1 MGQRD
6 RGPLGPDQKMTQT
19 KPIDFLYE
27 RFATAPDALA
37 FIDRGRTFTYQDLT
51 GETRNF
57 RDTLGREGVRAG
69 EIVVVLGDY
78 SPELVCLLLA
88 LVQNGNVLVP
98 VTRESVLDTGTI
110 LALSEAQW
118 IVDFEEGG
126 ASFQRTTVQP
136 ASAMLLALQA
146 SGDPGLILFSS
157 GSTGTPKAI
166 LHNMRLVAEK
176 FRRQGPAMVAIA
188 FLMLDHFGGINTVL
202 AILSGLGTVVTVPD
216 RSVLRICQA
225 IEAHRVEVLPTT
237 PSFLNALVRSDA
249 VGRFDLSSLKRI
261 TYGTEVMPQQTLDR
275 VSRTFPGVL
284 LQQTYGLSELGV
296 LRSKSRDDGSLWV
309 QVGGDGFETK
319 VVDGILWI
327 RSDYAMVG
335 YLNAPSP
342 FDAAGWFD
350 TQDVVEVD
358 GDWLRIL
365 GRDSDLINVA
375 GQKVYPAE
383 VEQAILELDD
393 VEDVAVYGEA
403 NPLLGQIVVAKVV
416 ASTEESA
423 AELKLRI
430 RKACATKLAAFKL
443 PTKVILAD
451 REDLYSVRLKKKRQ
465 A

>member
-1 MGQRD
+1 MAQARIS
-6 RGPLGPDQKMTQT
+6 RGLQV
-19 KPIDFLYE
+19 E
-27 RFATAPDALA
+27 EHR
-37 FIDRGRTFTYQDLT
+37 
-51 GETRNF
+51 
-57 RDTLGREGVRAG
+57 
-69 EIVVVLGDY
+69 VL
-78 SPELVCLLLA
+78 
-88 LVQNGNVLVP
+88 
-98 VTRESVLDTGTI
+98 R
-110 LALSEAQW
+110 
-118 IVDFEEGG
+118 
-126 ASFQRTTVQP
+126 
-136 ASAMLLALQA
+136 
-146 SGDPGLILFSS
+146 LILFSS

-176 FRRQGPAMVAIA
+176 FRRQGPPMVAIA

-202 AILSGLGTVVTVPD
+202 AIMSGLGTVVTVPD

-249 VGRFDLSSLKRI
+249 LDRFDLSSLKRI

-275 VSRTFPGVL
+275 VSRAFPGVV

-309 QVGGDGFETK
+309 QVGGDGFKTK

-327 RSDYAMVG
+327 KSDYAMVG

-342 FDAAGWFD
+342 FDTEGWFD
-350 TQDVVEVD
+350 TQDVVDVD

-365 GRDSDLINVA
+365 GRDTDLINVA

-383 VEQAILELDD
+383 VEQAILELDNVD
-393 VEDVAVYGEA
+393 DVAVYGEA

-416 ASTEESA
+416 TSAEESA
-423 AELKLRI
+423 AALKIRI
-430 RKACATKLAAFKL
+430 RQALAPRLAAFKL
-443 PTKVILAD
+443 PTKVILSGGD
-451 REDLYSVRLKKKRQ
+451 ELYSVRMKKKRQ

>member
-1 MGQRD
+1 M
-6 RGPLGPDQKMTQT
+6 
-19 KPIDFLYE
+19 DFLFE
-27 RFATAPDALA
+27 RFATAPDSLA
-37 FIDRGRTFTYQDLT
+37 FIDGGRSFSYRELIAET
-51 GETRNF
+51 GAFGERL
-57 RDTLGREGVRAG
+57 DREGVQPG
-69 EIVVVLGDY
+69 QVVVVLGDY
-78 SPELVCLLLA
+78 SPELVCLLFA
-88 LVQNGNVLVP
+88 LVQHGNVLVP
-98 VTRESVLDTGTI
+98 VTRESVLDPDTI
-110 LALSEAQW
+110 LDLAEAEW
-118 IVDFEEGG
+118 IVEFAGT
-126 ASFQRTTVQP
+126 AVSFQRTAVRP
-136 ASAMLLALQA
+136 RNEMLLALQA

-166 LHNMRLVAEK
+166 LHDMRLVTEK

-202 AILSGLGTVVTVPD
+202 AILSGLGTIVTIPD

-249 VGRFDLSSLKRI
+249 LDRFDLSSLKRI

-275 VSRTFPGVL
+275 VTRAFPDVT

-309 QVGGDGFETK
+309 QVGGDGFKTK

-327 RSDYAMVG
+327 KSDYAMVG

-342 FDAAGWFD
+342 FDADGWFD

-383 VEQAILELDD
+383 VEQAILELDN
-393 VEDVAVYGEA
+393 VEDVAVHGEA
-403 NPLLGQIVVAKVV
+403 NPLMGQIVVAKVV
-416 ASTEESA
+416 TAEPESA
-423 AELKLRI
+423 AALKLRI
-430 RKACATKLAAFKL
+430 RQSCAGRLATYKL
-443 PTKVILAD
+443 PTKVILSGRD
-451 REDLYSVRLKKKRQ
+451 DLYSVRLKKKRQ

>member
-1 MGQRD
+1 M
-6 RGPLGPDQKMTQT
+6 
-19 KPIDFLYE
+19 DFLYE
-27 RFATAPDALA
+27 RFAGAPDAIA
-37 FIDRGRTFTYQDLT
+37 FIDRGRQFTYRDLIA
-51 GETRNF
+51 ETRGF
-57 RDTLGREGVRAG
+57 RDRLDREGMRAG
-69 EIVVVLGDY
+69 DIVAVLGDY
-78 SPELVCLLLA
+78 SPELVCLLFA
-88 LVQNGNVLVP
+88 LVQNGNVIVP
-98 VTRESVLDTGTI
+98 VTRESVLDTETI
-110 LALSEAQW
+110 VALSEARW
-118 IVDFEEGG
+118 IVDFEKSG
-126 ASFQRTTVQP
+126 ASFQRTAVEPQN
-136 ASAMLLALQA
+136 AMLLDLRA

-166 LHNMRLVAEK
+166 LHNMRLVVEK
-176 FRRQGPAMVAIA
+176 FRRQGQPMVAIA

-202 AILSGLGTVVTVPD
+202 AILSGSGTVVTIPD

-249 VGRFDLSSLKRI
+249 VARFDLSSLKRI

-275 VSRTFPGVL
+275 VGHAFPGVV

-296 LRSKSRDDGSLWV
+296 LRSKSRPDGSLWV
-309 QVGGDGFETK
+309 QVGGDGFQTR

-327 RSDYAMVG
+327 KSDYAMVG

-342 FDAAGWFD
+342 FDADGWFD
-350 TQDVVEVD
+350 TQDLVEVD

-365 GRDSDLINVA
+365 GRDSDLINIG

-383 VEQAILELDD
+383 VEQAILELDN
-393 VEDVAVYGEA
+393 VVDVAVYGET
-403 NPLLGQIVVAKVV
+403 NPLMGQIIVAKVV
-416 ASTEESA
+416 TSEPESA
-423 AELKLRI
+423 AALKLRI
-430 RKACATKLAAFKL
+430 RQACALRLAAFKL

>member
-1 MGQRD
+1 M
-6 RGPLGPDQKMTQT
+6 K
-19 KPIDFLYE
+19 FLYE
-27 RFATAPDALA
+27 RFATAPGALA
-37 FIDRGRTFTYQDLT
+37 FIDRGREFTYRALIA
-51 GETRNF
+51 ETRSF
-57 RDTLGREGVRAG
+57 RNRLDLESVQAG

-78 SPELVCLLLA
+78 SPEIVCLLLA
-88 LVQNGNVLVP
+88 LFQNGNVVVP
-98 VTRESVLDTGTI
+98 VTRQSVLDTETI
-110 LALSEAQW
+110 IALSEAQW
-118 IVDFEEGG
+118 IVDFEEN
-126 ASFQRTTVQP
+126 AARFRRTPSQP
-136 ASAMLLALQA
+136 QNAMLLDLQA

-176 FRRQGPAMVAIA
+176 FRRQGQPMVAIA

-216 RSVLRICQA
+216 RSVSRICQA

-249 VGRFDLSSLKRI
+249 ADRFDLSSLRRI

-275 VSRTFPGVL
+275 VGRAFPGVV

-296 LRSKSRDDGSLWV
+296 LRSKSREDGSLWV
-309 QVGGDGFETK
+309 QVGGDGFKTK

-342 FDAAGWFD
+342 FDAEGWFD
-350 TQDVVEVD
+350 TQDRVEVD
-358 GDWLRIL
+358 GEWLRIL

-383 VEQAILELDD
+383 VEQAILDLDN

-403 NPLLGQIVVAKVV
+403 NPLLGQIIVARVVT
-416 ASTEESA
+416 SEPESA
-423 AELKLRI
+423 AALKLRI
-430 RKACATKLAAFKL
+430 RRACAPKLAAFKL
-443 PTKVILAD
+443 PTKVILCG